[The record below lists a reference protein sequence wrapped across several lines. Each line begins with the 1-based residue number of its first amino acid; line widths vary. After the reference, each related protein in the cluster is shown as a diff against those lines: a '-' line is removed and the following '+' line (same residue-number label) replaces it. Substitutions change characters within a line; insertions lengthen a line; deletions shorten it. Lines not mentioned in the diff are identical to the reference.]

1 MRDRDPRHPGDPLL
15 RAIIGLAVGLAVL
28 FGILFLLWGRGQV
41 IAVLTWYSPMMNSF
55 MALAG
60 LSIAFVSFG
69 RYRVLRE
76 PAPFWI
82 GVAFTG
88 FTIFAVFYVLSLP
101 GLLPSGRGLIAGLAN
116 TPGWFWHLQFSALLL
131 ALLAALFVPWPAAGA
146 TGERWSL
153 WLVVA
158 AGAIL
163 VLIAWLLTIYEQS
176 LPLLVVDGAWTPLNV
191 GWDSVLV
198 FGFAVGTVL
207 SARRYR
213 QTGDSLFGYVAIT
226 QLILAFAILT
236 VIIGLQF
243 YDQWWY
249 WQRIL
254 WIPAFSV
261 MLFGQLS
268 EYVALYRR
276 ERARTRELEAL
287 QRVTDPATGREGMEQ
302 LLRSLLEQMVDILD
316 ANAGAIFLLDQA
328 REELVLRNSKGIPKE
343 LAADLRVKV
352 GADFAGRVAARNAVF
367 WVRDAQADPAIWSPY
382 ITEGHVR
389 GMLGA
394 PMRAGGELIGIVQ
407 VDFLEDREF
416 TAQEERLL
424 EVLAERAALAI
435 QQARLLEDAQRERNR
450 LQVLIDTAPIGI
462 TFHSSPAGRLL
473 LFNKTAEGI
482 LGRPLVP
489 DVGIADQV
497 ALYSVSRPT
506 GEPFAPEEL
515 PLSRSL
521 RGETCTGVEMLIRR
535 PSGRGVHILTNSTPL
550 RDAEGQIVGA
560 VLAFQDITTIK
571 EQERL
576 RDEFISAAAHE
587 LKTPVTTIKGYAQL
601 MRTWTPEGHEPR
613 EGKAIQVINAQAD
626 RISRRVQEMLEVVRL
641 RAAPPEVRRV
651 RFDLGELAAEVVQRV
666 QVTTEIHR
674 LVLER
679 EAPAP
684 VDADRERIEEVLVS
698 LVDNA
703 IKYSPKGGEIQV
715 RVWAQEGEAM
725 VSVMDHGVG
734 IRRDRQPHVFEPFY
748 EAVPAGAPG
757 YRGIVALSLHLSKL
771 TVERHKG
778 RIWFESEEGKGST
791 FYLSLPLAKGN
802 NDKQG

>member
-1 MRDRDPRHPGDPLL
+1 MRDRDPRHPDDSLL

-60 LSIAFVSFG
+60 LSIAFLSFG

-82 GVAFTG
+82 GIAFTG

-101 GLLPSGRGLIAGLAN
+101 GLLPSGRGLIAGLTN
-116 TPGWFWHLQFSALLL
+116 TASWFWHLQFSALVLS
-131 ALLAALFVPWPAAGA
+131 LLAALFVSWPAAGA

-153 WLVVA
+153 RLVVA

-191 GWDSVLV
+191 SWDSVLV
-198 FGFAVGTVL
+198 FGFAAGTVL

-213 QTGDSLFGYVAIT
+213 QTGDSLFGYVAIA

-249 WQRIL
+249 FQRVL
-254 WIPAFSV
+254 WIAAFSV

-328 REELVLRNSKGIPKE
+328 RDELVLRNSEGIPKE
-343 LAADLRVKV
+343 LAADFRVKV
-352 GADFAGRVAARNAVF
+352 GEDFSGRVAARNAVF

-382 ITEGHVR
+382 IRERHVR

-394 PMRAGGELIGIVQ
+394 PMRASGELIGIVQ
-407 VDFLEDREF
+407 VDFLEVREF

-450 LQVLIDTAPIGI
+450 LQVLIDTTPVGIILYSAPEG
-462 TFHSSPAGRLL
+462 PRPV
-473 LFNKTAEGI
+473 LFNRAAEAI
-482 LGRPLVP
+482 LGRPLLP
-489 DVGIADQV
+489 EAGIAEV
-497 ALYSVSRPT
+497 AAHYGICRPT
-506 GEPFAPEEL
+506 GEPFPPEEL

-521 RGETCTGVEMLIRR
+521 RGETCTGVEMLIRQ

-550 RDAEGQIVGA
+550 RDAEGRIVGA
-560 VLAFQDITTIK
+560 VLAFQDITAIK

-601 MRTWTPEGHEPR
+601 MGQWAPQGHEPR
-613 EGKAIQVINAQAD
+613 EGKAIQAINAQAD

-641 RAAPPEVRRV
+641 RAAPPELRRV
-651 RFDLGELAAEVVQRV
+651 RFDLGELAGEVVQRV
-666 QVTTEIHR
+666 QVTTEVHR

-679 EAPAP
+679 KAPAP

-725 VSVMDHGVG
+725 VSVMD
-734 IRRDRQPHVFEPFY
+734 
-748 EAVPAGAPG
+748 
-757 YRGIVALSLHLSKL
+757 
-771 TVERHKG
+771 
-778 RIWFESEEGKGST
+778 
-791 FYLSLPLAKGN
+791 
-802 NDKQG
+802 